1 MSLPADLQMFKNLR
15 LEKCENPLF
24 GYLNINSLRNKI
36 KPLQTVKKLKISKNS
51 INLTQVLLKLKI
63 TYYPKDNN
71 LFLQPHQK
79 LKNY

>member
-1 MSLPADLQMFKNLR
+1 MSLPADLQMLKNLR

-36 KPLQTVKKLKISKNS
+36 KPLQTVKKFKISKNS

-63 TYYPKDNN
+63 T
-71 LFLQPHQK
+71 
-79 LKNY
+79 